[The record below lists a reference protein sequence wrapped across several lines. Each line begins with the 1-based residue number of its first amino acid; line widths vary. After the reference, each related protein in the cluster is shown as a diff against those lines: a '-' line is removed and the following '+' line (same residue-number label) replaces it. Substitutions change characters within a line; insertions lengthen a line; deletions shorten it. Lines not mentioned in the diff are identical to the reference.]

1 MLDEAR
7 KREKVANA
15 VLGAAMA
22 VTAGQSAR
30 DFVKTGH
37 IESPGVAMMQMYSKK
52 RREAER
58 NLDNQAVSQG
68 ARNIK
73 AFLERKLGIRINIKK
88 T

>member
-68 ARNIK
+68 ARNIS
-73 AFLERKLGIRINIKK
+73 FLERKLGIRINIKK